1 MTVAELREI
10 LNDPDLPPDTPVRVQ
25 TTHRVSTWEWTLE
38 AASVTLAGVPSAGAA
53 VDPPGRRRRPTL
65 SGWQRDTE
73 VATILGL
80 VWRPATLWQRLWHR
94 RRR

>member
-38 AASVTLAGVPSAGAA
+38 AASVTLAGDRTMMSPCLVLELRSTHLADEG
-53 VDPPGRRRRPTL
+53 DRR
-65 SGWQRDTE
+65 
-73 VATILGL
+73 
-80 VWRPATLWQRLWHR
+80 
-94 RRR
+94 